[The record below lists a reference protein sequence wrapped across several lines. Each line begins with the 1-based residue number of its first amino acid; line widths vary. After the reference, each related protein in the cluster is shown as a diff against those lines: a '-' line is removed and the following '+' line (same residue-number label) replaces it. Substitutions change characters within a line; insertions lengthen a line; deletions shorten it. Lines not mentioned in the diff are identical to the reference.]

1 MRNHTPALREA
12 RQHLLQ
18 HGYCP
23 PGAIDERL
31 ARSWQRSAAAG
42 LMPAGRLLEPER
54 HCGGDLRGIL
64 ARNHALLAHS
74 RPVMEHLFD
83 LVRDSESVVVLSDQR
98 GTLIH
103 TVGTPAF
110 ERKAERVALSCGAS
124 WLEEHRGTNAI
135 GTALA
140 EGREVEIH
148 GGEHYLERNG
158 FLTCAAAPIRSA
170 TGDLLGVLDI
180 SGDQHRGHA
189 HTLGLASMAARMIE
203 NRLIAD
209 GARRHLKMQLHTAP
223 EGIGTLA
230 EGLLVLTEDGWIT
243 GGNATALRLL
253 RMGPQAFGRAQVESV
268 LDLRLH
274 ELLAQQH
281 RHPHEPM
288 PLRLHDGRTVFVLLS
303 GGALA
308 RTPLRVPV
316 RTLEAA
322 GASASVPAVP
332 SDALAALDS
341 GDARW
346 RTAADKAR
354 RILDKPIALLVE
366 GESGVGKEFFA
377 RAVHDSSARRQGPF
391 VAINCAAIPEHLIES
406 ELFGYAPGAFTGARR
421 EGNSGRLRQADGGTL
436 FLDEIGDM
444 PLALQA
450 RLLRVLQ
457 EREVV
462 PLGGGPAVK
471 VDFALVC
478 ATHRKLREAVAA
490 GQFRADLYWR
500 INGLAVRLPAL
511 RERDDFAALTQRLLQ
526 AHAPGRDLRLDPQVL
541 GALAGYSWP
550 GNLRQYA
557 SVLRTACALLDDG
570 EDCIGWAHLPEDLQ
584 ADIALATAAGAAAPV
599 AGWNPPPGPGAGP
612 GAHSL
617 RELSRAAIRQAL
629 QDCRGNVSEA
639 ARRLGISRQTL
650 YRKMD

>member
-1 MRNHTPALREA
+1 MRNPTPALREA

-31 ARSWQRSAAAG
+31 ARSWQRSVAAG
-42 LMPAGRLLEPER
+42 LMPTGRLLDPV
-54 HCGGDLRGIL
+54 HVCGSDLRSAL
-64 ARNHALLAHS
+64 ARNHALVAHS
-74 RPVMEHLFD
+74 RPVMEHLYD
-83 LVRDSESVVVLSDQR
+83 LVRDSESVVVLADQR

-103 TVGTPAF
+103 TVGDPHF

-124 WLEEHRGTNAI
+124 WLEEHRGNNDI

-140 EGREVEIH
+140 EGREVEIL

-170 TGDLLGVLDI
+170 TGELLGVLDI

-189 HTLGLASMAARMIE
+189 HSLGLASMAARMIE

-209 GARRHLKMQLHTAP
+209 SARRQLRLQLHAAP

-230 EGLLVLTEDGWIT
+230 EGLLVLSDDGWIL
-243 GGNATALRLL
+243 GGNGAALRLL
-253 RMGPQAFGRAQVESV
+253 RLGAQAFGRAQIESV
-268 LDLRLH
+268 AQVTL
-274 ELLAQQH
+274 EALLVQQH
-281 RHPHEPM
+281 RHPHEPL
-288 PLRLHDGRTVFVLLS
+288 PLRLQDGRTVFALAS
-303 GGALA
+303 GGPLA
-308 RTPLRVPV
+308 RLPLRTPV
-316 RTLEAA
+316 RTVQADS
-322 GASASVPAVP
+322 GPCVPA
-332 SDALAALDS
+332 DALAALDS

-346 RTAADKAR
+346 RAAAGKVR
-354 RILDKPIALLVE
+354 RVLDKPIAILVE

-406 ELFGYAPGAFTGARR
+406 ELFGYSPGAFTGARR
-421 EGNSGRLRQADGGTL
+421 EGSPGRLRQAQGGTL

-471 VDFALVC
+471 VDFSLVC
-478 ATHRKLREAVAA
+478 ATHRKLRDAVAA

-500 INGLAVRLPAL
+500 INGLAVQLPAL

-526 AHAPGRDLRLDPQVL
+526 EFAPGRELRLAPDVL
-541 GALAGYSWP
+541 GALSRHDWP

-557 SVLRTACALLDDG
+557 SVLRTACALLDEG
-570 EDCIGWAHLPEDLQ
+570 EDCIGWEQLPDDLQ
-584 ADIALATAAGAAAPV
+584 ADLLRMPRTGTSAADSVPSLAAT
-599 AGWNPPPGPGAGP
+599 GPRN
-612 GAHSL
+612 L
-617 RELSRAAIRQAL
+617 RELSQAAIRQAL
-629 QDCRGNVSEA
+629 LECRGNVSEA

-650 YRKMD
+650 YRRMD

>member
-1 MRNHTPALREA
+1 MRNPTPALREA

-31 ARSWQRSAAAG
+31 ARSWQRSVAAG
-42 LMPAGRLLEPER
+42 LMPTGRLLDPV
-54 HCGGDLRGIL
+54 HACGSDLRSAL
-64 ARNHALLAHS
+64 ARNHVLVAHS
-74 RPVMEHLFD
+74 RPVMEHLYD
-83 LVRDSESVVVLSDQR
+83 LVRGSESVVVLADQR

-103 TVGTPAF
+103 TVGHPQF

-170 TGDLLGVLDI
+170 TGELLGVLDI
-180 SGDQHRGHA
+180 SGDQHHGHA
-189 HTLGLASMAARMIE
+189 HSLGLASMAARMIE

-209 GARRHLKMQLHTAP
+209 SARRQLRLQLHAAA

-230 EGLLVLTEDGWIT
+230 EGLLVLSDDGWIL
-243 GGNATALRLL
+243 GGNGAALRLL
-253 RMGPQAFGRAQVESV
+253 RLGAQALGRAQIESV
-268 LDLRLH
+268 ADLRL
-274 ELLAQQH
+274 EDLLAQQH
-281 RHPHEPM
+281 RHPQEPL
-288 PLRLHDGRTVFVLLS
+288 PLRLQDGRTVFVLAS
-303 GGALA
+303 GGPLA
-308 RTPLRVPV
+308 RLPQRAPV
-316 RTLEAA
+316 RTVASSGEPAA
-322 GASASVPAVP
+322 PD
-332 SDALAALDS
+332 DALAALDS

-346 RTAADKAR
+346 RAAAGKVR
-354 RILDKPIALLVE
+354 RVLDKPIAVLVE

-406 ELFGYAPGAFTGARR
+406 ELFGYSPGAFTGARR
-421 EGNSGRLRQADGGTL
+421 EGSPGRLRQAHGGTL

-444 PLALQA
+444 PLPLQA

-500 INGLAVRLPAL
+500 INGLSVQLPSL
-511 RERDDFAALTQRLLQ
+511 RERDDFAALTQRLLREF
-526 AHAPGRDLRLDPQVL
+526 APGRELRLAPEVL
-541 GALAGYSWP
+541 GALSRHDWP

-557 SVLRTACALLDDG
+557 SVLRTACALLDEG
-570 EDCIGWAHLPEDLQ
+570 EDCIGWAQLPDDLQ
-584 ADIALATAAGAAAPV
+584 DDLMRAPATAASSPPATPQGV
-599 AGWNPPPGPGAGP
+599 ASAGP
-612 GAHSL
+612 RSL
-617 RELSRAAIRQAL
+617 RELSQAAIRQAL

>member
-1 MRNHTPALREA
+1 MRNPTPALREA

-31 ARSWQRSAAAG
+31 VRSWQRSVAAG
-42 LMPAGRLLEPER
+42 LMPTGRLLEPE
-54 HCGGDLRGIL
+54 HHTGGDLRGIL

-83 LVRDSESVVVLSDQR
+83 LVRGSESVVVLADQR

-103 TVGTPAF
+103 TVGHPTF

-209 GARRHLKMQLHTAP
+209 GARRQLKMQLHAAP

-230 EGLLVLTEDGWIT
+230 EGLLVLSEDGWII
-243 GGNATALRLL
+243 GGNGAALRLL
-253 RMGPQAFGRAQVESV
+253 RMGAQALGRAQVESV
-268 LDLRLH
+268 MDLSLH
-274 ELLAQQH
+274 DLLVQQH
-281 RHPHEPM
+281 RQPNEPL
-288 PLRLHDGRTVFVLLS
+288 PLRLHDGRTVFALVTGNALS
-303 GGALA
+303 G
-308 RTPLRVPV
+308 TPQRPPV
-316 RTLEAA
+316 RTLEANR
-322 GASASVPAVP
+322 PAAAP
-332 SDALAALDS
+332 ADALAALDS

-346 RTAADKAR
+346 RAAAAKAR
-354 RILDKPIALLVE
+354 RVLDKPIALLVE

-377 RAVHDSSARRQGPF
+377 RAVHDSSARRRGPF

-421 EGNSGRLRQADGGTL
+421 EGNPGRLRQAHGGTL

-450 RLLRVLQ
+450 RLRRVLQ

-471 VDFALVC
+471 VDFSLVC

-500 INGLAVRLPAL
+500 LNGLAVQLPAL
-511 RERDDFAALTQRLLQ
+511 RERDDFAALTQRLLEEF
-526 AHAPGRDLRLDPQVL
+526 APGRELRVAPEVL
-541 GALAGYSWP
+541 GALSRHGWP

-570 EDCIGWAHLPEDLQ
+570 EDCIGWEQLPDDLREDLWEAPVPGTTGAQ
-584 ADIALATAAGAAAPV
+584 PAKQAAAS
-599 AGWNPPPGPGAGP
+599 AGP
-612 GAHSL
+612 RSL
-617 RELSRAAIRQAL
+617 RELSQSAIRQAL
-629 QDCRGNVSEA
+629 QDCRGNVSAA

-650 YRKMD
+650 YRKMG